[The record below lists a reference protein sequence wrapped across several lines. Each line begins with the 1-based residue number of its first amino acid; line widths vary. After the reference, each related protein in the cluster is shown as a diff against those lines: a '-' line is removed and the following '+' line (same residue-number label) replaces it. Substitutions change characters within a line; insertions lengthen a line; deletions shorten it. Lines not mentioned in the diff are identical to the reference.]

1 MWFRYSLLIRKAVRV
16 KNSSIELVSGK
27 CLMLVLER
35 VHEVFV
41 DRKVVMNSRIK
52 LVSENA

>member
-1 MWFRYSLLIRKAVRV
+1 MRV

-35 VHEVFV
+35 VHEAFV
-41 DRKVVMNSRIK
+41 DRKVVKNSRIK